1 MQKKLLFIFGA
12 IVLFQLF
19 YFLRKSMGDRRRTAG
34 TAVFSKANLRSW
46 FVIVLLVLLLFF
58 MMT

>member
-19 YFLRKSMGDRRRTAG
+19 YFLRKSMGNRRRTNG
-34 TAVFSKANLRSW
+34 VAVFSRANLRSW
-46 FVIVLLVLLLFF
+46 FVIVLLVILLFF

>member
-12 IVLFQLF
+12 IVVFQLF
-19 YFLRKSMGDRRRTAG
+19 YFLRKSIMQRRSEKGVSFFSAAQIRTY
-34 TAVFSKANLRSW
+34 
-46 FVIVLLVLLLFF
+46 FVIVLIALLLFF

>member
-19 YFLRKSMGDRRRTAG
+19 YFLRKSMGNRRRANG
-34 TAVFSKANLRSW
+34 VAVFSRANLRSW
-46 FVIVLLVLLLFF
+46 FVIVLLVILLFF